1 MLTIEIYKKA
11 NALLKP
17 IDEKI
22 KAKANEYADKMQIEN
37 YTVDDYGIA
46 LSRLSRAYAILS
58 KILEAGE
65 NKEDLKDALDI
76 AKLELKE
83 FE

>member
-1 MLTIEIYKKA
+1 MLIIDIYNQA
-11 NALLKP
+11 DELVNP

-22 KAKANEYADKMQIEN
+22 RAEVKRFVGIEN
-37 YTVDDYGIA
+37 YTFSAYYRNA

-65 NKEDLKDALDI
+65 NKKDLKGALDI